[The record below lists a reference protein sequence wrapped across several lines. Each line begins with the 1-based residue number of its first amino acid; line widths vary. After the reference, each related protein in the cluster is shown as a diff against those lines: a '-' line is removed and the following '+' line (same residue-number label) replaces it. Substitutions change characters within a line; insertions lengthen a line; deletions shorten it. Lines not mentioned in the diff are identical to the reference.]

1 MSSSPKEFCPQKSLG
16 ELKIRSR
23 ILTKAANSGRSN
35 AISLLKTHSRPEG
48 PFQHKDGLKT
58 VSRLAGFKDW
68 QHASLVL
75 SGGAKIGEDM
85 GSLWYSPKCGV
96 LLNIW
101 CRDYAEAIEQFESG
115 AGKFLFPYKRQ
126 FLIVEDD
133 FLETIGLDPDHAI
146 FGQPPNRNFVQ
157 SYGSP
162 DWDLLVFK
170 RLQNAMAK
178 YDQED
183 AVKFA

>member
-1 MSSSPKEFCPQKSLG
+1 MSSTANDICPQKSLG

-23 ILTKAANSGRSN
+23 ILTKAANSGRTN
-35 AISLLKTHSRPEG
+35 AINLLNTHSKSEG

-58 VSRLAGFKDW
+58 VARLAGFKDW

-75 SGGAKIGEDM
+75 SGGAKVGEDM

-101 CRDYAEAIEQFESG
+101 CRDYKEAKEQYEEG
-115 AGKFLFPYKRQ
+115 TGKYLFPYKSQ

-133 FLETIGLDPDHAI
+133 FLRTIGLDPDHAI
-146 FGQPPNRNFVQ
+146 FSQPANRNFVQ

-170 RLQNAMAK
+170 RLQDAMAR
-178 YDQED
+178 YDEKD
-183 AVKFA
+183 SVKFA

>member
-1 MSSSPKEFCPQKSLG
+1 MSSSPNEFCPQKSLG

-23 ILTKAANSGRSN
+23 ILTKAANSGRPN
-35 AISLLKTHSRPEG
+35 AIRLLQAHGKADG

-75 SGGAKIGEDM
+75 SGAAKIGEDM

-101 CRDYAEAIEQFESG
+101 CRDYPEAMAQFDSG
-115 AGKFLFPYKRQ
+115 AGRFLFPYKSQ

-133 FLETIGLDPDHAI
+133 FLRTIGLDPDHAM
-146 FGQPPNRNFVQ
+146 FSQAANRNFMQ

-162 DWDLLVFK
+162 DWDLLVFT
-170 RLQNAMAK
+170 RLQEAMAG
-178 YDQED
+178 YEH
-183 AVKFA
+183 